1 MSKTVILTDSKQ
13 RSSENFQTTLIDV
26 ELQPNLRLLVLQTKG
41 KG

>member
-1 MSKTVILTDSKQ
+1 VSKTVILTDSKQ